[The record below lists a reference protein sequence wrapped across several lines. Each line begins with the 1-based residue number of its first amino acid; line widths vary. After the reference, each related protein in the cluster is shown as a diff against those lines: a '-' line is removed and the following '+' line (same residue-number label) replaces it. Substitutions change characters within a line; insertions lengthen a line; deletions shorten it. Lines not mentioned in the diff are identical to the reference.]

1 MNLMAEGGS
10 FRNKDRGG
18 QETKGCRELLGDIL
32 SPSDEFTPV
41 PFWFF
46 NDRPEKEKIEAQLAD
61 FVQKGVCAFVL
72 HPRIGIPEEIPYLS
86 EAFFETVGFIVRTAA
101 NLNMKVV
108 LYDEGMYPSGSAH
121 GMVVAQD
128 PDFAARGLT
137 LRTEWDK
144 GAKARIF
151 GGESGGH
158 SGLRQGERVI
168 ARLADGRYL
177 AEDFTGGTIRGI
189 HFGEDDGQKRAPLA
203 ADILNPLAVSCFIR
217 LTHEKY
223 YEKLGEYFGRTVI
236 GFFTDEPDPLGRG
249 TKGFHIWAQGM
260 EQEIVREGGCLEE
273 LAGLFDGEENKTT
286 GIYRRLVKKH
296 LRKTYYQPLADWC
309 GKHGIALMGHPAQSD
324 DVSELFLF
332 DVPGQDL
339 IQRRILPKEGGIREA
354 DSVHARLCAD
364 VARHLGKRRSLNECF
379 GVCGRREAPWHFT
392 GEDMKWYIDWLAMR
406 GVNLF
411 VPHAFY
417 YSVEGARSGE
427 RPPDVGPHNIWWKH
441 YRCFSDYMKRLSFL
455 MTDTCQHV
463 KAAVLCDDNNVPG
476 AELAALYENQIGF
489 HYLPLALLDRC
500 EIRDGRLRIGQSSY
514 EVVLDLI
521 GAAGT
526 GEALAGV
533 ETVYETRELVKRA
546 SRLCTLRTVL
556 PSPFLR
562 VCHFTKNGVE
572 CCLLSNEGGKRIEA
586 QLLIPGAREDQVVC
600 VDLWRGT
607 FWREIPQ
614 QMSDAGG
621 PVWPVS
627 LDVCETRLLLLDPRG
642 EIPARNRIERRL
654 GDWTKRFRLVYKL
667 QNQAIY
673 EYDYDC
679 ASAAED
685 GDGCFTVCGEEMAE
699 CWCNDQFAGAGFWGE
714 HRFSIGP
721 YLKEGKNRIRLVF
734 TGSAA
739 NIYDR
744 AGVAFG
750 LSEPKKLYFDRTV
763 NSGCTGIFVKGAEV
777 IPAGTTLCVM
787 SARDDGPE
795 YRRFA
800 EEYDIRFL
808 FEGCPVPPINFYA
821 VPQVDIFAADSAGGL
836 FGTVGGITDLE
847 GDAPI
852 CYVDR
857 AGSCSY
863 LAPDGRSFLASLSD
877 WKKNMVPAA
886 DILLFASRKEAV
898 REKEFVCSYD
908 SVLNQIEDAYRRIL
922 EDALTG
928 IYVHGSIAFGCFC
941 WENSDIDFIVVINKE
956 ITHGQKRELIQTLLD
971 LDAQAPQKGLEM
983 SVVLEKYCNPFVYPT
998 PFELHF
1004 SNAHRERC
1012 RKDLEEYC
1020 RTMHGEDKDLAAHFT
1035 VIRKVGITLCGKEI
1049 FAVFGEVPKEA
1060 YLDSIKGDVENAQS
1074 DILDDPVY
1082 IILNVCRVIAFI
1094 EEGLVLSK
1102 EQGGKWGMRN
1112 LPETYRP
1119 MIGKALQSY
1128 RGNGVFREEE
1138 ENLRSF
1144 GESLF
1149 RYLFPN

>member
-10 FRNKDRGG
+10 FRNKDRRG

-260 EQEIVREGGCLEE
+260 EREIVREGGCLEE

-392 GEDMKWYIDWLAMR
+392 GEDMKWYIDWLAIR

-417 YSVEGARSGE
+417 YSVEGVRSGE

-463 KAAVLCDDNNVPG
+463 KAAVLCDDNDVPG

-500 EIRDGRLRIGQSSY
+500 EIRDGRLRIGQYSY

-572 CCLLSNEGGKRIEA
+572 CCLLSNEGGERIEA

-654 GDWTKRFRLVYKL
+654 GDCFRLVHKL

-763 NSGCTGIFVKGAEV
+763 NSGCTGI
-777 IPAGTTLCVM
+777 
-787 SARDDGPE
+787 
-795 YRRFA
+795 
-800 EEYDIRFL
+800 
-808 FEGCPVPPINFYA
+808 
-821 VPQVDIFAADSAGGL
+821 
-836 FGTVGGITDLE
+836 
-847 GDAPI
+847 
-852 CYVDR
+852 
-857 AGSCSY
+857 
-863 LAPDGRSFLASLSD
+863 
-877 WKKNMVPAA
+877 
-886 DILLFASRKEAV
+886 
-898 REKEFVCSYD
+898 D

-1035 VIRKVGITLCGKEI
+1035 VIRKAGITLCGKEI

-1112 LPETYRP
+1112 LPETFRP

-1144 GESLF
+1144 AESLF

>member
-10 FRNKDRGG
+10 FRNKDRRG

-260 EQEIVREGGCLEE
+260 EREIVREGGCLEE

-392 GEDMKWYIDWLAMR
+392 GEDMKWYIDWLAIR

-417 YSVEGARSGE
+417 YSVEGVRSGE

-463 KAAVLCDDNNVPG
+463 KAAVLCDDNDVPG

-500 EIRDGRLRIGQSSY
+500 EIRDGRLRIGQYSY

-572 CCLLSNEGGKRIEA
+572 CCLLSNEGGERIEA

-654 GDWTKRFRLVYKL
+654 GDWTKRFRLVHKL

-763 NSGCTGIFVKGAEV
+763 NSGCTGI
-777 IPAGTTLCVM
+777 
-787 SARDDGPE
+787 
-795 YRRFA
+795 
-800 EEYDIRFL
+800 
-808 FEGCPVPPINFYA
+808 
-821 VPQVDIFAADSAGGL
+821 
-836 FGTVGGITDLE
+836 
-847 GDAPI
+847 
-852 CYVDR
+852 
-857 AGSCSY
+857 
-863 LAPDGRSFLASLSD
+863 
-877 WKKNMVPAA
+877 
-886 DILLFASRKEAV
+886 
-898 REKEFVCSYD
+898 D

-1035 VIRKVGITLCGKEI
+1035 VIRKAGITLCGKEI

-1112 LPETYRP
+1112 LPETFRP

-1144 GESLF
+1144 AESLF

>member
-1 MNLMAEGGS
+1 
-10 FRNKDRGG
+10 
-18 QETKGCRELLGDIL
+18 
-32 SPSDEFTPV
+32 
-41 PFWFF
+41 
-46 NDRPEKEKIEAQLAD
+46 
-61 FVQKGVCAFVL
+61 
-72 HPRIGIPEEIPYLS
+72 
-86 EAFFETVGFIVRTAA
+86 
-101 NLNMKVV
+101 
-108 LYDEGMYPSGSAH
+108 
-121 GMVVAQD
+121 
-128 PDFAARGLT
+128 
-137 LRTEWDK
+137 
-144 GAKARIF
+144 
-151 GGESGGH
+151 
-158 SGLRQGERVI
+158 
-168 ARLADGRYL
+168 
-177 AEDFTGGTIRGI
+177 
-189 HFGEDDGQKRAPLA
+189 
-203 ADILNPLAVSCFIR
+203 
-217 LTHEKY
+217 
-223 YEKLGEYFGRTVI
+223 
-236 GFFTDEPDPLGRG
+236 
-249 TKGFHIWAQGM
+249 
-260 EQEIVREGGCLEE
+260 
-273 LAGLFDGEENKTT
+273 
-286 GIYRRLVKKH
+286 
-296 LRKTYYQPLADWC
+296 
-309 GKHGIALMGHPAQSD
+309 
-324 DVSELFLF
+324 
-332 DVPGQDL
+332 
-339 IQRRILPKEGGIREA
+339 
-354 DSVHARLCAD
+354 
-364 VARHLGKRRSLNECF
+364 
-379 GVCGRREAPWHFT
+379 
-392 GEDMKWYIDWLAMR
+392 
-406 GVNLF
+406 
-411 VPHAFY
+411 
-417 YSVEGARSGE
+417 
-427 RPPDVGPHNIWWKH
+427 
-441 YRCFSDYMKRLSFL
+441 MKRLSFL

-463 KAAVLCDDNNVPG
+463 KAAVLCDDNDVPG

-489 HYLPLALLDRC
+489 HYLPLAPLDRC
-500 EIRDGRLRIGQSSY
+500 EIRDGRLRIGQYSY

-572 CCLLSNEGGKRIEA
+572 CCLLSNEGGERIEA

-654 GDWTKRFRLVYKL
+654 GDWTKRFRLVHKL

-763 NSGCTGIFVKGAEV
+763 NSGCTGI
-777 IPAGTTLCVM
+777 
-787 SARDDGPE
+787 
-795 YRRFA
+795 
-800 EEYDIRFL
+800 
-808 FEGCPVPPINFYA
+808 
-821 VPQVDIFAADSAGGL
+821 
-836 FGTVGGITDLE
+836 
-847 GDAPI
+847 
-852 CYVDR
+852 
-857 AGSCSY
+857 
-863 LAPDGRSFLASLSD
+863 
-877 WKKNMVPAA
+877 
-886 DILLFASRKEAV
+886 
-898 REKEFVCSYD
+898 D

-1035 VIRKVGITLCGKEI
+1035 VIRKAGITLCGKEI

-1112 LPETYRP
+1112 LPETFRP

-1144 GESLF
+1144 AESLF
-1149 RYLFPN
+1149 R

>member
-10 FRNKDRGG
+10 FRNKDRRG

-260 EQEIVREGGCLEE
+260 EREIVREGGCLEE

-417 YSVEGARSGE
+417 YSVEGVRSGE

-463 KAAVLCDDNNVPG
+463 KAAVLCDDNDVPG

-500 EIRDGRLRIGQSSY
+500 EIRDGRLRIGQYSY

-572 CCLLSNEGGKRIEA
+572 CCLLSNEGGERIEA

-654 GDWTKRFRLVYKL
+654 GDWTKRFRLVHKL

-763 NSGCTGIFVKGAEV
+763 NSGCTGI
-777 IPAGTTLCVM
+777 
-787 SARDDGPE
+787 
-795 YRRFA
+795 
-800 EEYDIRFL
+800 
-808 FEGCPVPPINFYA
+808 
-821 VPQVDIFAADSAGGL
+821 
-836 FGTVGGITDLE
+836 
-847 GDAPI
+847 
-852 CYVDR
+852 
-857 AGSCSY
+857 
-863 LAPDGRSFLASLSD
+863 
-877 WKKNMVPAA
+877 
-886 DILLFASRKEAV
+886 
-898 REKEFVCSYD
+898 D

-1035 VIRKVGITLCGKEI
+1035 VIRKAGITLCGKEI

-1112 LPETYRP
+1112 LPETFRP

-1144 GESLF
+1144 AESLF

>member
-1 MNLMAEGGS
+1 MNLMAEEGS
-10 FRNKDRGG
+10 FRNKVRR
-18 QETKGCRELLGDIL
+18 EREPEGCRELLGDIL
-32 SPSDEFTPV
+32 SPSGEFSPV

-46 NDRPEKEKIEAQLAD
+46 NDRPEKEKIKAQLED

-86 EAFFETVGFIVRTAA
+86 EAFFETVCFIVRTAA

-121 GMVVAQD
+121 GMVVA
-128 PDFAARGLT
+128 
-137 LRTEWDK
+137 E
-144 GAKARIF
+144 
-151 GGESGGH
+151 
-158 SGLRQGERVI
+158 
-168 ARLADGRYL
+168 
-177 AEDFTGGTIRGI
+177 
-189 HFGEDDGQKRAPLA
+189 KRAPLA

-223 YEKLGEYFGRTVI
+223 YEKLGEYFGKTII

-260 EQEIVREGGCLEE
+260 EREILREGGCLEE
-273 LAGLFDGEENKTT
+273 LAGLFEGEENKTT
-286 GIYRRLVKKH
+286 GIYRRLVKKY
-296 LRKTYYQPLADWC
+296 LRETYYQPLADWC

-339 IQRRILPKEGGIREA
+339 IQRRIHPKEGGIHEA
-354 DSVHARLCAD
+354 DSVHAKLCAD

-417 YSVEGARSGE
+417 YSVKGAQSGE

-500 EIRDGRLRIGQSSY
+500 EIRDGRLCIGQSCY

-521 GAAGT
+521 GAARS
-526 GEALAGV
+526 GETLAGV
-533 ETVYETRELVKRA
+533 ETVYETQELVKRA

-562 VCHFTKNGVE
+562 ICHFTKNGVE
-572 CCLLSNEGGKRIEA
+572 CCLLSNEGGERIKT
-586 QLLIPGAREDQVVC
+586 QLRIVGAKKDQVVC
-600 VDLWRGT
+600 VDLWRGA

-614 QMSDAGG
+614 QMSDGKE

-642 EIPARNRIERRL
+642 EIPAGNRKERWL
-654 GDWTKRFRLVYKL
+654 GEWTKRFRPVRKL

-679 ASAAED
+679 MSAGED
-685 GDGCFTVCGEEMAE
+685 GDGCFTVWGEEMAE
-699 CWCNDQFAGAGFWGE
+699 CWCNDQFAGVSFWNE
-714 HRFSIGP
+714 HRFRIGP

-739 NIYDR
+739 NIYDK
-744 AGVAFG
+744 AGLAFG
-750 LSEPKKLYFDRTV
+750 LGKQKKLYVDRSV
-763 NSGCTGIFVKGAEV
+763 NTGCIGIFVKGAEV
-777 IPAGTTLCVM
+777 IPAGTTLSVM
-787 SARDDGPE
+787 SAREDGPE
-795 YRRFA
+795 YRRLR

-808 FEGCPVPPINFYA
+808 FEGSLVPSINFYA
-821 VPQVDIFAADSAGGL
+821 VPQVDIFAADSEGGL
-836 FGTVGGITDLE
+836 FGTVGGITDME

-857 AGSCSY
+857 AGNCFY
-863 LAPDGRSFLASLSD
+863 IAPDGRSFLNSLPD

-886 DILLFASRKEAV
+886 DIQFFASRQEAV
-898 REKEFVCSYD
+898 REKEFVRSYD
-908 SVLNQIEDAYRRIL
+908 SVLNQIEEAYRRIL
-922 EDALTG
+922 GDALVG
-928 IYVHGSIAFGCFC
+928 IYVHGSIAFGCFS
-941 WENSDIDFIVVINKE
+941 WENSDIDFIVVINRE
-956 ITHGQKRELIQTLLD
+956 ITRGQKRELIQTLLD
-971 LDAQAPQKGLEM
+971 LDGQAPQKGLEM

-1004 SNAHRERC
+1004 SNVHKERC
-1012 RKDLEEYC
+1012 RENLQEYC
-1020 RTMHGEDKDLAAHFT
+1020 RAMHGEDKDLAAHFT
-1035 VIRKVGITLCGKEI
+1035 VIRKAGITLCGKEI
-1049 FAVFGEVPKEA
+1049 SDVFGEVPREA
-1060 YLDSIKGDVENAQS
+1060 YLDSIMGDVEDAQR
-1074 DILDDPVY
+1074 DILEDPVY

-1094 EEGLVLSK
+1094 KEGLVLSK

-1112 LPETYRP
+1112 LPETYRL
-1119 MIGKALQSY
+1119 IIRKALKNY
-1128 RGNGVFREEE
+1128 RGNDVFREEE

-1144 GESLF
+1144 AGCMRKILTDGTEE
-1149 RYLFPN
+1149 

>member
-10 FRNKDRGG
+10 FRNKDRRG

-260 EQEIVREGGCLEE
+260 EREIVREGGRLEE
-273 LAGLFDGEENKTT
+273 LASLFDGEENKTT
-286 GIYRRLVKKH
+286 GIYRWLVKKH

-364 VARHLGKRRSLNECF
+364 VVRHLGKRRSLNECF

-572 CCLLSNEGGKRIEA
+572 CCLLSNEGGERIEA

-614 QMSDAGG
+614 RMSDEGE

-654 GDWTKRFRLVYKL
+654 GDWTKRFRLVCKL

-763 NSGCTGIFVKGAEV
+763 NSGCTGI
-777 IPAGTTLCVM
+777 
-787 SARDDGPE
+787 
-795 YRRFA
+795 
-800 EEYDIRFL
+800 
-808 FEGCPVPPINFYA
+808 
-821 VPQVDIFAADSAGGL
+821 
-836 FGTVGGITDLE
+836 
-847 GDAPI
+847 
-852 CYVDR
+852 
-857 AGSCSY
+857 
-863 LAPDGRSFLASLSD
+863 
-877 WKKNMVPAA
+877 
-886 DILLFASRKEAV
+886 
-898 REKEFVCSYD
+898 D

-1035 VIRKVGITLCGKEI
+1035 VIRKAGITLCGKEI